1 MALVLVLALAASAA
15 GAADTH
21 DAAYRYSAPIT
32 VTQPGA
38 FVHLP
43 LPASAYGRSV
53 QSGLNDL
60 RVVDA
65 RGERVPFALL
75 APRAD
80 KTQDS
85 EQQRDA
91 VLYPLP
97 RKPAAGQAWASP
109 VEVVVQGDRI
119 SVRRLGGKTAPV
131 GVQSAAPGAVPGS
144 PGWLI
149 DLGEAR
155 ERPRDEP
162 PPKLLRL
169 AWSGPAEFSATFDF
183 ELSEDLRTWRRGGS
197 GQVMALAS
205 ASGPLT
211 QATVVLPSP
220 AARFLRLVWLDATT
234 APLLTGAKAV
244 VPRQSRV
251 AVDAPTE
258 LQFSASPEPA
268 GKKGVDEASARAL
281 HFDLGGALPL
291 VQLQLQHLSG
301 TRVAPVRVQARV
313 NPDEVW
319 RDLAQ
324 SVFYRL
330 ERGDAVSESPPLE
343 LSATVRYLRL
353 VPDARSAPL
362 DAKQSRLVVQA
373 QLAQLVFAAQGQAP
387 FELRAGAPD
396 AKPSALPA
404 ATLVPA
410 LDEERAR
417 FGRATLGEW
426 REVAEVAQKAEA
438 DQRKA
443 ALRPWLLWSVLLLGV
458 AALGFMVLKLARSPA
473 APS

>member
-1 MALVLVLALAASAA
+1 MALVLALAASAA

-85 EQQRDA
+85 EQLRDA

-109 VEVVVQGDRI
+109 VEVVLQGDRI
-119 SVRRLGGKTAPV
+119 SVRRLGGKTAPG
-131 GVQSAAPGAVPGS
+131 GVQSAVAGS

-162 PPKLLRL
+162 LPKLLRL
-169 AWSGPAEFSATFDF
+169 AWSGPAEYSATFDF
-183 ELSEDLRTWRRGGS
+183 EISEDLRSWRRGGS

-205 ASGPLT
+205 ASGPLA
-211 QATVVLPSP
+211 QPNLVLPSP
-220 AARFLRLVWLDATT
+220 AARFVRLVWLDAAA
-234 APLLTGAKAV
+234 APQLSGAKVV
-244 VPRQSRV
+244 VPRLSRV

-258 LQFSASPEPA
+258 LLFNASPEPA
-268 GKKGVDEASARAL
+268 GKKGLDEASARAL

-291 VQLQLQHLSG
+291 VQVQLQHLSG
-301 TRVAPVRVQARV
+301 TRVTPVQVQGRV
-313 NPDEVW
+313 NPDEAW

-343 LSATVRYLRL
+343 LQATARYLRL
-353 VPDARSAPL
+353 LPDARSAPL
-362 DAKQSRLVVQA
+362 DAKQTRLVVQA

-404 ATLVPA
+404 ATLVPS

-426 REVAEVAQKAEA
+426 REVAEVARQAEA

-458 AALGFMVLKLARSPA
+458 AALGFMVVKLARSPA